1 MNNSDGHTQIWPRNA
16 AQGRH
21 CLQESFV
28 LPKKNKTNPAMP
40 HENCH
45 LEHELKVSP
54 LKFVC
59 CLWQELVRTI
69 ELQIHG
75 DFPARRLAARGGGKF
90 EDRIGEQMYKCT
102 IGGQQKGATHRRL

>member
-21 CLQESFV
+21 CLQELFV
-28 LPKKNKTNPAMP
+28 LPKKQNQSF
-40 HENCH
+40 HENYH
-45 LEHELKVSP
+45 LAFELKVSP
-54 LKFVC
+54 LNFVC

-102 IGGQQKGATHRRL
+102 IGGQQKGATHKRL